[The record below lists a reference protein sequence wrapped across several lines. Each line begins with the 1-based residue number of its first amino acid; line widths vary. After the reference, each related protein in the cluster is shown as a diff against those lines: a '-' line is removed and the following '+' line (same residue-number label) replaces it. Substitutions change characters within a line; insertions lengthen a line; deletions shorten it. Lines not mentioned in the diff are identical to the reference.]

1 MDSTYWTLFHSCI
14 SVNRKTW
21 EDRFA
26 GKVGGCGVL
35 RNGENPSNRG
45 DDFEMGGGGDTP
57 LQTMI
62 ADTSTSS
69 LYSVLLIFMVFDFRF
84 TPGVWCY

>member
-1 MDSTYWTLFHSCI
+1 MYFTVNFKMKKPKLRCYFTWIVLIELYFSCI

-26 GKVGGCGVL
+26 GKVGGWGVL

-45 DDFEMGGGGDTP
+45 DDFEMGGEVIP
-57 LQTMI
+57 LYR
-62 ADTSTSS
+62 
-69 LYSVLLIFMVFDFRF
+69 L
-84 TPGVWCY
+84 

>member
-1 MDSTYWTLFHSCI
+1 
-14 SVNRKTW
+14 
-21 EDRFA
+21 
-26 GKVGGCGVL
+26 
-35 RNGENPSNRG
+35 
-45 DDFEMGGGGDTP
+45 MGRILVIEGMILKWGGGDTP

-84 TPGVWCY
+84 TPGV